1 MSKKKVEN
9 LLKGVAITGA
19 TVGGASVLGDA
30 NLAYAAE
37 LGEEEANAMAQGEV
51 VLQVTREQTEQQL
64 QTSIES
70 IEEEKTVQQAVEEN
84 EKQLEEVDLTVENQA
99 VSELAAASESAATS
113 ESNLMSEQ
121 TMYSESASTSLSTED
136 STIESTSE
144 SAATSLSSENSEIA
158 STSTAASE
166 SAVSENESL
175 STAISEAED
184 DYNLASTSFSEEGHQ
199 DDYLEELMQQ
209 IEQAKAE
216 LEAAQQKAIESNQYL
231 NHESKSNNYYGAGD
245 KLANLLIQYA
255 FYQEGYVGEI
265 TYSQWD
271 SSSYHTNS
279 VKVTYIDSTG
289 ATKYA
294 YFDYVTVDSDGNA
307 LVSGFYDSPNYGAE
321 HDNPYVVDGI
331 MVVKKTVQY
340 TDAYGNILTWKY
352 ETETVAD
359 GTEQTVCRYYVNGSA
374 LRSDVAVNVSGDGT
388 FTLSWSNA
396 GADAKVVAVT
406 EENPGYKSYIYDA
419 VGGTI
424 YHDLG
429 MYANAGNEWNNNLVG
444 YTRNNADTTVGV
456 VQTDAEGNT
465 VVSTLIDENGNTLNL
480 VKRDVDI
487 TNPDQWKWAIRGKTD
502 YTAFSIGGKTY
513 YYYNADIIDKHNG
526 TYILT
531 GYFDESGASHRKQKI
546 TLYTA
551 ASARTSSD
559 SFSPAFVARKG
570 DGSEVY
576 TNKLGEVKDG
586 NFGVKG
592 YNYFTLDDFNKGRDE
607 YHEQRS
613 EVTSL
618 SNSLSDLKSESS
630 SLSESAS
637 GSAKASES
645 AQGSRSESL
654 SESASASEHASTS
667 RSESLSTSSSES
679 ASMSTSI
686 SESLEASLSQY
697 TSESMSL
704 DERIASESESASAE
718 ASTAASDSERI
729 ASESESASAE
739 ASTAASTSERIA
751 SESVEASTSQSES
764 ERIAQSTSTSV
775 SVSESISSSESASN
789 IAAASETP
797 GNPENPG
804 GSTPASASE
813 TNEEASVTTEF
824 NEVNNVNNRTVN
836 RLNEVVPADI
846 GDAQVPLAVRLDDA
860 DLDDDT
866 IIEDEETPLG
876 VNKSGLGG
884 RMWWYWILIII
895 SAITGKI
902 AKDKKKATQKE
913 VDDTDK

>member
-166 SAVSENESL
+166 SAASENESL
-175 STAISEAED
+175 STAISEAEEA
-184 DYNLASTSFSEEGHQ
+184 YNSASTSFSEEGYQ
-199 DDYLEELMQQ
+199 DDYLEDLIHQ
-209 IEQAKAE
+209 IEVARAE
-216 LEAAQQKAIESNQYL
+216 VEAAQQKAIESNQYL
-231 NHESKSNNYYGAGD
+231 DHESKSNNYYGAGD

-307 LVSGFYDSPNYGAE
+307 LVSGFYDSPNYGSE

-352 ETETVAD
+352 ETETGAD
-359 GTEQTVCRYYVNGSA
+359 GKEQTVCRYYVNGSA

-419 VGGTI
+419 ADGIV

-429 MYANAGNEWNNNLVG
+429 MYANAGNEWNNDLVG
-444 YTRNNADTTVGV
+444 YTRNSADTTVGV

-465 VVSTLIDENGNTLNL
+465 VVSTLIDKNGNTLKL
-480 VKRDVDI
+480 VKKDVDW

-531 GYFDESGASHRKQKI
+531 GYFDESGASHRKQEIK
-546 TLYTA
+546 LYTA

-576 TNKLGEVKDG
+576 TNKLGEVKNG

-618 SNSLSDLKSESS
+618 SNSLSNLKSESS
-630 SLSESAS
+630 SLSESVA
-637 GSAKASES
+637 GSETASES
-645 AQGSRSESL
+645 TSQSRAESL
-654 SESASASEHASTS
+654 SESGHA
-667 RSESLSTSSSES
+667 SES
-679 ASMSTSI
+679 ASISRQESLSESQAASESKSTSI
-686 SESLEASLSQY
+686 SESLEASLSNY

-729 ASESESASAE
+729 ASESAE
-739 ASTAASTSERIA
+739 ASS
-751 SESVEASTSQSES
+751 SQSES
-764 ERIAQSTSTSV
+764 ERIAQSTSASASLSDSASTSL
-775 SVSESISSSESASN
+775 SESTSTSLSQSASESASN
-789 IAAASETP
+789 SAAASETP
-797 GNPENPG
+797 GNPSDG
-804 GSTPASASE
+804 GNTPASASE

-836 RLNEVVPADI
+836 RLNEVGPADI